1 MSRLVCVH
9 GHFYQPPRENPW
21 TGEVDLEQSARPYH
35 DWNER
40 ITAECYAPNG
50 AGAPSNYSRMSFNFG
65 PTLLTWLATNAPEPY
80 RAVIA
85 ADRESRERFSG
96 HGSAIAQAYNHVI
109 LPLANRR
116 DRVTQVVWGI
126 RDFEARFGR
135 RPEGMW
141 LPETAVDEATLEV
154 LAGEGIA
161 FTILAPSQASAVRE
175 PASEW
180 RDVEGTRVDPREAY
194 SVPLSS
200 GRRISVFFYDG
211 GLAHGIAFGEVAQ
224 GGEDFARALLS
235 RFDDRNGPQLVHVA
249 TDGETYGHHF
259 RGADRALAEA
269 LQRIESSGHARLT
282 NYGEFL
288 ERFPARLEARI
299 VPSSSWSCAHG
310 VGRWSDDCGC
320 SAGGA
325 VTHPWRRPLRE
336 ALDWLRDTLAPLYEA
351 TASALFK
358 DPWAARDDSI
368 EVILDRSE
376 ESVARFL
383 DRHAI
388 SHLTGEERTL
398 ALGLLEMQRYALLM
412 YTSCGWFFDDP
423 AGLETRQVL
432 RYAARAVEL
441 AEEHLGGSIEPL
453 FLKLLERVRSGLGER
468 PDGSE
473 LYRTLRA
480 PLPPSAA
487 ALPS

>member
-21 TGEVDLEQSARPYH
+21 TGEVDPELSARPYH

-40 ITAECYAPNG
+40 ITAECYERNG
-50 AGAPSNYSRMSFNFG
+50 AGNPSNYSRMSFNFG
-65 PTLLTWLATNAPEPY
+65 PTLLAWLETNAPETY

-85 ADRESRERFSG
+85 ADRESRHRFSG
-96 HGSAIAQAYNHVI
+96 HGSAIAQAYNHAI

-116 DRVTQVVWGI
+116 DKVTQVVWGI
-126 RDFEARFGR
+126 RDFEVRFGR
-135 RPEGMW
+135 SPEGMW
-141 LPETAVDEATLEV
+141 LPETAVDDDTLEV
-154 LAGEGIA
+154 LAEKGIA
-161 FTILAPSQASAVRE
+161 FTVLAPAQAARVRD
-175 PASEW
+175 PGGEW
-180 RDVEGTRVDPREAY
+180 RDVGSGVDTRESY
-194 SVPLSS
+194 QVPLAS
-200 GRRISVFFYDG
+200 GRTISVFFYDG
-211 GLAHGIAFGEVAQ
+211 ALANAIAFGNLARS
-224 GGEDFARALLS
+224 GEELGRALLS
-235 RFDDRNGPQLVHVA
+235 RFHDSPETQLVHVA

-259 RGADRALAEA
+259 AGADRALVAALDAVEA
-269 LQRIESSGHARLT
+269 SGFARLT
-282 NYGEFL
+282 NYGEHL
-288 ERFPARLEARI
+288 ERFPPRREAL
-299 VPSSSWSCAHG
+299 VFPKTSWSCSHG
-310 VGRWSDDCGC
+310 IGRWTEDCGC
-320 SAGGA
+320 SAGRAG
-325 VTHPWRRPLRE
+325 THPWRRPLRE

-351 TASALFK
+351 AATPVLK

-368 EVILDRSE
+368 DVILDPSE
-376 ESVARFL
+376 ESVVRFL

-388 SHLTGEERTL
+388 GALTGDERSL
-398 ALGLLEMQRYALLM
+398 ALGLLEMQRYLLLM

-441 AEEHLGGSIEPL
+441 AEEHLGGSVEPL

-468 PDGSE
+468 PDASE

>member
-1 MSRLVCVH
+1 MNRFVCVH

-21 TGEVDLEQSARPYH
+21 TGEVDLEISARPYH

-50 AGAPSNYSRMSFNFG
+50 AGSPSNYSRMSFNFG
-65 PTLLTWLATNAPEPY
+65 PTLSAWLQTSAPDTY

-85 ADRESRERFSG
+85 ADRASRERFSG

-116 DRVTQVVWGI
+116 DQVTQVAWGI
-126 RDFEARFGR
+126 RDFEFRFGR

-141 LPETAVDEATLEV
+141 LPETAVDDDTLEV
-154 LAGEGIA
+154 LAGNGIA
-161 FTILAPSQASAVRE
+161 FTILAPSQAARVRE
-175 PASEW
+175 PGEDW
-180 RDVEGTRVDPREAY
+180 REVAEVDSRESY
-194 SVPLSS
+194 RVPLPS
-200 GRRISVFFYDG
+200 GRSIAVFFYDG
-211 GLAHGIAFGEVAQ
+211 RIANGVAFGNLART
-224 GGEDFARALLS
+224 GSDLARALLERHDGS
-235 RFDDRNGPQLVHVA
+235 PEPQLVHVA
-249 TDGETYGHHF
+249 TDGETYGHHVP
-259 RGADRALAEA
+259 GGDRALSEA
-269 LQRIESSGHARLT
+269 LDAIESSGFARLT
-282 NYGEFL
+282 NYGEHL
-288 ERFPARLEARI
+288 ERFPPRREAI
-299 VPSSSWSCAHG
+299 VFPKTSWSCAHG
-310 VGRWSDDCGC
+310 VGRWTDDCGC

-325 VTHPWRRPLRE
+325 HSHPWRRPLRE

-351 TASALFK
+351 AASSLLR
-358 DPWAARDDSI
+358 DPWAARDDY
-368 EVILDRSE
+368 VDVLLDPSA
-376 ESVARFL
+376 ESVDRFFE
-383 DRHAI
+383 RHSI
-388 SHLTGEERTL
+388 SAPTPDERAS
-398 ALGLLEMQRYALLM
+398 ALGLLELQRNALLM

-453 FLKLLERVRSGLGER
+453 FLRLLERVRSGLGER

-480 PLPPSAA
+480 PLPPTAA